1 MRWGPWV
8 TQALDLMDGDGA
20 FTMSHAERSEMP
32 AYDLGVLRVARTE
45 WNKRVSER
53 NRIPNVRR

>member
-20 FTMSHAERSEMP
+20 FAMSNAERSAMP
-32 AYDLGVLRVARTE
+32 AYDLAVLRIVRTQ

-53 NRIPNVRR
+53 NNPNVRR